1 MTPPS
6 ADVVV
11 RMIQQAR
18 TGDQKAISKLMPL
31 VYDELR
37 RVGRGYMRRE
47 RAGQT
52 IQATALVHEAYLRLL
67 KDKKQNWR
75 DRTHFLAIAAI
86 AMRQI
91 LVERA
96 RARAASKRGGSR
108 ARVTLH
114 EALVAADRTPGRR
127 AGARP
132 GPRQAGRY

>member
-6 ADVVV
+6 ADVVA

-96 RARAASKRGGSR
+96 RARRLETWG
-108 ARVTLH
+108 L
-114 EALVAADRTPGRR
+114 P
-127 AGARP
+127 
-132 GPRQAGRY
+132 